1 MLETYE
7 EGTGWINLTNNRA
20 GDANGEGGHLVGE
33 PIERGCCSRVQV
45 LARGEWIP
53 LLALQAYRP
62 WATKVKKKEKKNSLL
77 VI

>member
-1 MLETYE
+1 MRT
-7 EGTGWINLTNNRA
+7 TKVVSSV
-20 GDANGEGGHLVGE
+20 VGE

-62 WATKVKKKEKKNSLL
+62 WATKVKKKEKKKQFVSDL
-77 VI
+77 IMIDSC